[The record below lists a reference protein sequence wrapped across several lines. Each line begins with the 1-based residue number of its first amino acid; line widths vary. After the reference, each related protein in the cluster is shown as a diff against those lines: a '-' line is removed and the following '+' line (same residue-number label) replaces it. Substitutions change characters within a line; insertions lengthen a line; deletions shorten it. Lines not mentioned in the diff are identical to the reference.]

1 MKFEKAMMEFMKS
14 RNLKTPPTKEESYKM
29 LVEVMVKQHDLEGI
43 DIEKEF
49 ELIQKKESRLSR
61 SKRDAISQ
69 IIVLKKIQNDVLKQM
84 KEEEEKKKPGIDASG
99 HEAVEALKEAEVTH
113 TPGEEVPSEVIEA
126 EVKEE
131 SEKLPPPP
139 AEIEIK

>member
-14 RNLKTPPTKEESYKM
+14 HNLKTPPSKEESYNM
-29 LVEVMVKQHDLEGI
+29 LIEVMIKQHDLEGI

-69 IIVLKKIQNDVLKQM
+69 IVVLKKIQSDVLKQM
-84 KEEEEKKKPGIDASG
+84 KEEEEKKKA
-99 HEAVEALKEAEVTH
+99 EEALKEAEVTH
-113 TPGEEVPSEVIEA
+113 TPGEEVPAEVIEA

-131 SEKLPPPP
+131 SEQLPPPP